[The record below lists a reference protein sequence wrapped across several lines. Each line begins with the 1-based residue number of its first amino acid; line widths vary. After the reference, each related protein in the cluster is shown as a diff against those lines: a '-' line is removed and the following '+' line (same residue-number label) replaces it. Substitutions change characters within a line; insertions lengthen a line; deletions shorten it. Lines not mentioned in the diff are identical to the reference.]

1 MIEHLMSSALSG
13 DHQGCAAGL
22 IWLHVRGL
30 HFSSTTNRASV
41 GCEWAGGTARSS
53 IEFGIS
59 RVTGSDE
66 REKGPINDLFYVKR
80 RQRLLQYE
88 QLIAYEGERRC

>member
-1 MIEHLMSSALSG
+1 MFEVSISLQQLIARVSG
-13 DHQGCAAGL
+13 
-22 IWLHVRGL
+22 
-30 HFSSTTNRASV
+30 AS
-41 GCEWAGGTARSS
+41 GPGTARSS

-66 REKGPINDLFYVKR
+66 REKDPINDLFYVKR

-88 QLIAYEGERRC
+88 QLIAYEVERRC